1 VSAAR
6 IAAYRAAVDQV
17 EQLVTQ
23 GPSEPLQ
30 AWMDTFDSS
39 VARADSLFHVA
50 LDPEQDSLDDLLAF
64 IAVGRSLTALQMAAV
79 ARVETAWMDG
89 LR

>member
-1 VSAAR
+1 MSAAR

-30 AWMDTFDSS
+30 AWMDTFDSAM
-39 VARADSLFHVA
+39 ARADSLFHVA
-50 LDPEQDSLDDLLAF
+50 LDPEQDSLDDVLAF
-64 IAVGRSLTALQMAAV
+64 VKTAKSLMALQMAACDRLE
-79 ARVETAWMDG
+79 AAWMDG